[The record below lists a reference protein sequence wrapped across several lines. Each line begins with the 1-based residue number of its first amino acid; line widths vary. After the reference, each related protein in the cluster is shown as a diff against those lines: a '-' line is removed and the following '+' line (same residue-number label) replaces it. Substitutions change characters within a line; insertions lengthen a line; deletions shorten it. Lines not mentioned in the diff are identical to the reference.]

1 MAEVPVDESP
11 GHESL
16 LYNNP
21 RIAQPPRQGEQVM
34 VLGLGRFGGAVGAEL
49 VRLGMEVLGVDSD
62 PKIVQSYTKLLTHV
76 VEGDVTNI
84 EVLRQ
89 LGAGEV
95 RHAVVGVGHDIE
107 ASILATAALDDLGV
121 PSIWAKAVGR
131 SHGRILERVGA
142 HHVVYP
148 EHDMGHRVAHVLGGR
163 MLDWF
168 QLDESFAMVE
178 TQAPK
183 ELVGRSLA
191 DVGVRARFD
200 VTVVCVKH
208 GDQPFTYATPDTVL
222 RKGDVLV
229 VAGATAAA
237 EAFARLS
244 S

>member
-1 MAEVPVDESP
+1 MADHPV
-11 GHESL
+11 
-16 LYNNP
+16 
-21 RIAQPPRQGEQVM
+21 GEQPDSDMLLHTNNRRAERPMQGDQVL

-49 VRLGMEVLGVDSD
+49 VRLGLEVLGVDSE
-62 PKIVQSYTKLLTHV
+62 PKVVQHYVKLLTHV
-76 VEGDVTNI
+76 VEADVTNV

-89 LGAGEV
+89 LGAAEV
-95 RHAVVGVGHDIE
+95 RHAVVGIGNDIE

-121 PSIWAKAVGR
+121 SNIWAKAVSR

-168 QLDESFAMVE
+168 QLDERFAMVE

-183 ELVGRSLA
+183 EVVGKSLA
-191 DVGVRARFD
+191 DAGLRARYG

-208 GDQPFTYATPDTVL
+208 GQESFTYATPETVL
-222 RKGDVLV
+222 EKGDVLV
-229 VAGATAAA
+229 VAGAT
-237 EAFARLS
+237 EAVETFARLS
-244 S
+244 